1 MSAILRHHYELIRS
15 RVDAMSISLNRF
27 QKRCFRYSGAS
38 SGELSELDQPTFPF
52 IRPAHAIPRWILV
65 TMSKRTL
72 DAFLVAPASN
82 AKKAKRIPNAG
93 SLSSSHNNTKRDAV
107 QPGVVEVIDLDEVI
121 DLSSPPLQPQ
131 DVLYGD
137 ATASTP
143 KPNVDESTK
152 GGDAKE
158 EEDRILAR
166 ATDSATT
173 QLSKEIHQNY
183 PIPIPRLSLTLS
195 HAISASPVKEP
206 KILNHLPHLD
216 LLTFE
221 PYLGPKDSREYGEFL
236 RRELPFYRVEYKLTR
251 FGKETDIKTPRFTVS
266 MSL

>member
-1 MSAILRHHYELIRS
+1 
-15 RVDAMSISLNRF
+15 
-27 QKRCFRYSGAS
+27 
-38 SGELSELDQPTFPF
+38 
-52 IRPAHAIPRWILV
+52 
-65 TMSKRTL
+65 MSKRTL
-72 DAFLVAPASN
+72 DAFLVAPAAAN

-93 SLSSSHNNTKRDAV
+93 ASSSSRNNTKRNAV

-137 ATASTP
+137 ASASTS

-152 GGDAKE
+152 SGDAKE
-158 EEDRILAR
+158 EEDPILAPTPDR
-166 ATDSATT
+166 ADT
-173 QLSKEIHQNY
+173 QLPKETHQNY
-183 PIPIPRLSLTLS
+183 PIPIPHLSSTLS

-221 PYLGPKDSREYGEFL
+221 PYIGSKDAREYGEFL

-266 MSL
+266 LPSLTWLQHILMRCMLRRQCLAWIQHRNSRPMELWSKPRLESR